1 MKRGGLMKGLKIS
14 DELLHKLLKEFSIDS
29 LIQKF
34 QIIHSCKLGKHQV
47 IYAIAI
53 FLNHFRELGLV

>member
-1 MKRGGLMKGLKIS
+1 MKGLKIS

-47 IYAIAI
+47 DDLA
-53 FLNHFRELGLV
+53 